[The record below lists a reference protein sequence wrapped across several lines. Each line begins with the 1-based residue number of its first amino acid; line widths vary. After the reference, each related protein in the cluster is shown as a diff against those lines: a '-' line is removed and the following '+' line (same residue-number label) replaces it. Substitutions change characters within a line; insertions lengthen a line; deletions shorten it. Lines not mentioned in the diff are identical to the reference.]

1 MNGKP
6 KREKRVELRL
16 NDAEYKAL
24 SDHAQEK
31 GMAIA
36 EVLRD
41 FVKGL
46 KNND

>member
-6 KREKRVELRL
+6 KREKRIEIRL

-24 SDHAQEK
+24 KDYAGSK
-31 GMAIA
+31 GMSCA

-41 FVKGL
+41 YVKTLGD
-46 KNND
+46 K

>member
-6 KREKRVELRL
+6 KREKRVEIRL

-24 SDHAQEK
+24 SDYAQSK
-31 GMAIA
+31 NMAIA

-46 KNND
+46 IQ